1 MRISD
6 LSSDVCSS
14 ELIGAD
20 GEGAGDFGGPTGRFT
35 IDGSLA
41 KDLANHALAHG
52 FDPAFS
58 YGMRLDHGFLQ
69 PLSLLFGDPFSVPL
83 IPIYINSVAPP
94 QASRSEERR
103 VGKECVSTCRSR
115 WSPDH
120 SKNTNR
126 TTIMY
131 HTQTLQQQE

>member
-1 MRISD
+1 MPPFF
-6 LSSDVCSS
+6 
-14 ELIGAD
+14 IGAD
-20 GEGAGDFGGPTGRFT
+20 GEGAGDFGGPTGRLT

-83 IPIYINSVAPP
+83 IPIYIN
-94 QASRSEERR
+94 RSEEHTS
-103 VGKECVSTCRSR
+103 ELQSLM
-115 WSPDH
+115 
-120 SKNTNR
+120 R
-126 TTIMY
+126 TSYAVFCLKKKIIHIPT
-131 HTQTLQQQE
+131 

>member
-6 LSSDVCSS
+6 WSSDVCSS
-14 ELIGAD
+14 DL
-20 GEGAGDFGGPTGRFT
+20 

-94 QASRSEERR
+94 QASFERCR
-103 VGKECVSTCRSR
+103 AFGDMVGQDRKSTRLNS
-115 WSPDH
+115 SH
-120 SKNTNR
+120 
-126 TTIMY
+126 
-131 HTQTLQQQE
+131 